1 MPGFWVQ
8 NGRSSKMTSK
18 KKSDVWTYGGVHG
31 GSGGRYAIDR
41 GEVWRVGDHFFAIGD
56 LEGWEFDAYLRGF
69 VFGEGSPFCV
79 RGVYCDPPWNVGIAG
94 LFRRSAEGFSDIGR
108 GGSERVP
115 VCLDSLFDVILQ
127 SCVDRGLLCAFEVGA
142 TGYAETYRACLRA
155 LRSAGRAIGGVGDD
169 SAEPVLRSSP
179 DDFRSAEVWYG
190 SKAKPTWAR
199 VFCMDFS
206 GRSGWSL
213 DGHDWVES
221 MDGHSDVK
229 SVELYCDLLLAEFGQ
244 GVAVLDPCIGLGT
257 TALGA
262 ARAGI
267 ASFGFDMSR
276 QKVAAAMKSVSRVTG
291 CDPMRVGVLSDGS
304 GGGA

>member
-1 MPGFWVQ
+1 M
-8 NGRSSKMTSK
+8 
-18 KKSDVWTYGGVHG
+18 
-31 GSGGRYAIDR
+31 
-41 GEVWRVGDHFFAIGD
+41 
-56 LEGWEFDAYLRGF
+56 
-69 VFGEGSPFCV
+69 
-79 RGVYCDPPWNVGIAG
+79 
-94 LFRRSAEGFSDIGR
+94 
-108 GGSERVP
+108 
-115 VCLDSLFDVILQ
+115 
-127 SCVDRGLLCAFEVGA
+127 
-142 TGYAETYRACLRA
+142 
-155 LRSAGRAIGGVGDD
+155 
-169 SAEPVLRSSP
+169 
-179 DDFRSAEVWYG
+179 
-190 SKAKPTWAR
+190 
-199 VFCMDFS
+199 
-206 GRSGWSL
+206 